1 MRIGFE
7 ADTIINRR
15 ASGSAK
21 VTRRLIEQL
30 QLLDPDL
37 DIYLFHHGGTDW
49 SSGQVLRAK
58 YQSIKIPRIPTPRFS
73 EALSYTYFGLTAGKL
88 FDVVHYPRARVYPFF
103 WRIGNRCV
111 VTIHDAGHLV
121 LRNMRDDIG
130 PLSPAPGPTMR
141 LINWTLRTS
150 AEKIDAVI
158 VVSNESR
165 TQVIR
170 HYQIPKER
178 VHVVYNAP
186 DDIFRPLPEK
196 KTIQEDLRRRY
207 SIPEKF
213 VLCMGRL
220 QPHKNI
226 RGMLRAWAQ
235 VGKEVRRHYPLVILG
250 RKHWRFHD
258 VFELLESLNLK
269 DEVII
274 LDKYIPVEDL
284 VLFMNAAEVFVFP
297 SLFEGFGLPL
307 VEAMACGAATI
318 ASNATSIPEIAGDG
332 AMLIDA
338 NDPDEMSEAIG
349 LLLSDGDLR
358 MDLSRRAIRR
368 ARDFS
373 WQKSGHQLLRVYR
386 QLLDNTQDR
395 GPRG

>member
-1 MRIGFE
+1 
-7 ADTIINRR
+7 
-15 ASGSAK
+15 
-21 VTRRLIEQL
+21 
-30 QLLDPDL
+30 
-37 DIYLFHHGGTDW
+37 
-49 SSGQVLRAK
+49 
-58 YQSIKIPRIPTPRFS
+58 
-73 EALSYTYFGLTAGKL
+73 
-88 FDVVHYPRARVYPFF
+88 
-103 WRIGNRCV
+103 
-111 VTIHDAGHLV
+111 
-121 LRNMRDDIG
+121 
-130 PLSPAPGPTMR
+130 MR

-158 VVSNESR
+158 VVSKESR

-207 SIPEKF
+207 GIPEKF

-235 VGKEVRRHYPLVILG
+235 VGTEVRRHYPLVILG

-318 ASNATSIPEIAGDG
+318 ASSAA
-332 AMLIDA
+332 
-338 NDPDEMSEAIG
+338 
-349 LLLSDGDLR
+349 
-358 MDLSRRAIRR
+358 
-368 ARDFS
+368 
-373 WQKSGHQLLRVYR
+373 
-386 QLLDNTQDR
+386 
-395 GPRG
+395 